1 MRVRDQKFRQ
11 SIFVVDEQTSFLRLR
26 AQKSK
31 KISYVF
37 VTFPYLIFAWKFC
50 TRFTNIDNKCT
61 VSLELRLVISWLKA
75 ETETETETAWL
86 TIFVLFV

>member
-31 KISYVF
+31 KISYVS